1 MMAFTHKR
9 WWFTLGMLL
18 LILPL
23 GACARSEA
31 ASRTRVV
38 FWHEM
43 TGPGQE
49 QLKQFAKEFNASQS
63 KYRVEPQFEGN
74 YNEAVQK
81 ILHTHGT
88 SASPAVFQSMDV
100 STSQL
105 YHAKV
110 ATPMQHFIDA
120 DHYDINKISP
130 VARAFYSQKDSQ
142 ISMPFNT
149 SQPVLYYNASLLKR
163 LGIKAPPVDPSY
175 SDITRV
181 AKAISAKSHGKVKGL
196 TVEEYGWLFEQFMAN
211 SNEHL
216 ANHEDGRTGIPT
228 KVHLNTPGTQAA
240 MKWVRENIKAGDFID
255 YGAGSQAESNEI
267 AAFLAGKLG
276 IFTQSS
282 AYISQLLAGTK
293 DELGITYYPHQ
304 DGKPRNG
311 VAVGGASLWISNDK
325 PKAVQQGAWKFVKYV
340 MTAKAQA
347 QWQAATGY
355 LALNKDSQTQ
365 PILQKL
371 YKQHPSAQV
380 PSQQLATIKANTAN
394 SGVFM
399 EGVIQERNLAQT
411 AMAQIYNGTDINKAL
426 AVAEKGLNDS
436 VANTNRANH
445 YK

>member
-1 MMAFTHKR
+1 MTFTHKR
-9 WWFTLGMLL
+9 WWLGLALLL

-23 GACARSEA
+23 AACTNSQAS
-31 ASRTRVV
+31 SRTKVV

-49 QLKQFAKEFNASQS
+49 QLKKFADEFNASQS

-110 ATPMQHFIDA
+110 ATPMQKFIDA
-120 DHYDINKISP
+120 DHFDVNEISP
-130 VARAFYSQKDSQ
+130 VARAFYSQGGNQ

-163 LGIKAPPVDPSY
+163 LGIKAPPADPSY
-175 SDITRV
+175 SDITKV

-211 SNEHL
+211 SGEHL
-216 ANHEDGRTGIPT
+216 ANNEDGRKGIPT
-228 KVHLNTPGTQAA
+228 KVHLNTSGSHAA
-240 MKWVRENIKAGDFID
+240 MEWVRENIKSGDFID

-276 IFTQSS
+276 IFIQSS

-293 DELGITYYPHQ
+293 DQLGITYYPHQ
-304 DGKPRNG
+304 DGKPANG
-311 VAVGGASLWISNDK
+311 VSIGGASLWISNDK
-325 PKAVQQGAWKFVKYV
+325 PKDVQQGAWEFVKFV
-340 MTAKAQA
+340 MSAKAQA

-355 LALNKDSQTQ
+355 LALNKASQQ
-365 PILQKL
+365 EPILQKL
-371 YKQHPSAQV
+371 YKKYPAAQV
-380 PSQQLATIKANTAN
+380 PSQQLASIKANTAN

-399 EGVIQERNLAQT
+399 EGVIQERTLTQT
-411 AMAQIYNGTDINKAL
+411 AMAQIYNGADIEKSL
-426 AVAEKGLNDS
+426 ATAEQSLNQS
-436 VANTNRANH
+436 VANTNRANN